1 MPTTLQTSDSL
12 AAYQP
17 EAHGGW
23 TAADAAHLLWRLSF
37 GTSVS
42 AVAEVTKL
50 GLRAAVDRHIPA
62 DGAWS
67 EESAEFI
74 ATEPVLRRAALSS
87 GDVNQLKAWWLY
99 RMRYSQHP
107 LAEKLTLF
115 WHNHFATSNAKV
127 LSVRHML
134 TQHELIRQHGLG
146 SFRDLL
152 HGMSKDVAMLVWL
165 DSNSNR
171 KRHPN
176 ENFARELME
185 LFSLGVGNYT
195 ERDIQEA
202 ARAFSGWHVRNDEF
216 WFNRLQ
222 HDEGSKTVFGRSANF
237 DGGDVV
243 ELCLSATACPKFLAT
258 KLLQTF
264 VRPRPSAV
272 LVDALAARIRE
283 LNFQMTPVL
292 RELFASEAFFAAE
305 SRRAIIK
312 SPLELVVG
320 TMTLLGVRPHFQNC
334 LVPLAGLGQD
344 IFEPPT
350 VKGWEGGALWVNS
363 ASLIARMNFLI
374 ELLSGARFGRAD
386 DESLKSLLGNS
397 DLARSTLLQTTEETV
412 PNNRD
417 ELLRTL
423 LEPEFQMI

>member
-12 AAYQP
+12 AAYRP
-17 EAHGGW
+17 DAHGGW
-23 TAADAAHLLWRLSF
+23 SSADTAHLLWRLGF
-37 GTSVS
+37 G
-42 AVAEVTKL
+42 ALARDVADATKL
-50 GLRAAVDRHIPA
+50 GLSAALDKYIPA
-62 DGAWS
+62 NGARPA
-67 EESAEFI
+67 ESAEFL

-107 LAEKLTLF
+107 LAEKLALF
-115 WHNHFATSNAKV
+115 WHNHFATSNGKV
-127 LSVRHML
+127 QSVRHML
-134 TQHELIRQHGLG
+134 TQHDLIRQHGMG
-146 SFRDLL
+146 NFRELL

-202 ARAFSGWHVRNDEF
+202 ARAFSGWHVRDDEF

-222 HDEGSKTVFGRSANF
+222 HDDGSKTVFGKSANF
-237 DGGDVV
+237 DGGQVV
-243 ELCLSATACPKFLAT
+243 DLCLGLPACAKFLAT

-264 VRPRPSAV
+264 VRPRPSAT
-272 LVDALAARIRE
+272 LVDAFAARIRE
-283 LNFQMTPVL
+283 HNFQMTAAL

-312 SPLELVVG
+312 SPLELVMG
-320 TMTLLGVRPHFQNC
+320 TLTLLGVRPHFQNC
-334 LVPLAGLGQD
+334 LAPLAGLGQD

-350 VKGWEGGALWVNS
+350 VKGWEGGALWINS
-363 ASLIARMNFLI
+363 ASLIARMNFLT
-374 ELLSGARFGRAD
+374 ELVSGARYGRVEDDGLRALFAD
-386 DESLKSLLGNS
+386 A
-397 DLARSTLLQTTEETV
+397 DLTRALLQPTSENV
-412 PNNRD
+412 PHNRD
-417 ELLRTL
+417 ELLMTL